1 MILYTNNEMLSLFM
15 KTEGDSATSAG
26 LHRGLGSVR
35 KCLELV
41 EILAFHGEP
50 VRLSDL
56 ARQLETAP
64 ASMHQRLTTLVQAR
78 WAEQTPDGRYRLSQR
93 LAILG
98 LAALDQV
105 NLGTAVRL
113 AMHELAQRT
122 REGVDLAVLDGS
134 NAVVVQQIESSEA
147 LRAQLSIGRRLPL
160 ARSAAG
166 NVLVAFLAPHVLSRL
181 SLGGVEL
188 PDESRLDEIRAAG
201 AAVVMDGHIASISA
215 ASAPIFDADGHVAA
229 ALSLTVPSS
238 RFDPERATA
247 EVLAT
252 TREVNA
258 RLQLR
263 QSDQQLQRLA
273 RGKAPSRSSSEER
286 RRRGAE
292 EVTV

>member
-1 MILYTNNEMLSLFM
+1 M
-15 KTEGDSATSAG
+15 KTEGDSTAPLNLS
-26 LHRGLGSVR
+26 RGLGSVR

-64 ASMHQRLTTLVQAR
+64 ASMHQRLTTLVQAG
-78 WAEQTPDGRYRLSQR
+78 WAEQTPDGRYRLGQR

-122 REGVDLAVLDGS
+122 CEGVDLAVLDGP

-147 LRAQLSIGRRLPL
+147 LRAQLSVGRRLPL

-166 NVLVAFLAPHVLSRL
+166 NVLVAFAAPHVVRRL
-181 SLGGVEL
+181 TLGGVEL
-188 PDESRLDEIRAAG
+188 PDESRVEEIRGAG
-201 AAVVMDGHIASISA
+201 AAVVIDGYLASISA
-215 ASAPIFDADGHVAA
+215 ASAPIFDADGHAAA

-238 RFDPERATA
+238 RFDPAQAVA

-263 QSDQQLQRLA
+263 HRDEQLQHLT
-273 RGKAPSRSSSEER
+273 RGKAPRVSASEER
-286 RRRGAE
+286 RHRDAE
-292 EVTV
+292 EVTA

>member
-1 MILYTNNEMLSLFM
+1 M
-15 KTEGDSATSAG
+15 KTATRSG
-26 LHRGLGSVR
+26 GEQGSFRGLGSVR
-35 KCLELV
+35 KCLQLV

-64 ASMHQRLTTLVQAR
+64 SSMHQRLVTLVEAR

-98 LAALDQV
+98 MAALDQV
-105 NLGTAVRL
+105 NLGSTLRL
-113 AMHELAQRT
+113 HMHELAQRT
-122 REGVDLAVLDGS
+122 QEGVDLSVLDGC

-166 NVLVAFLAPHVLSRL
+166 NVLVAYAAPHVLSRL
-181 SLGGVEL
+181 RLGGVEL
-188 PDESRLDEIRAAG
+188 PEDSRLEQIRNLG
-201 AAVVMDGHIASISA
+201 AAIVMDDFVPSISA
-215 ASAPIFDADGHVAA
+215 ASAPIFDADGHAAA
-229 ALSLTVPSS
+229 ALSLTVPTC
-238 RFDPERATA
+238 RFDPSHAIS

-258 RLQLR
+258 GLNLRHGHEQLY
-263 QSDQQLQRLA
+263 SFV
-273 RGKAPSRSSSEER
+273 RGKAVSRGRPQARRHAGGEE
-286 RRRGAE
+286 A
-292 EVTV
+292 TA